1 MMHISRLDVRKW
13 EQLQGCTRAIEEP
26 SVRGEEGVGM
36 V

>member
-13 EQLQGCTRAIEEP
+13 EQLQGCKRAIEEP
-26 SVRGEEGVGM
+26 SVSSKEGVGM